1 MNMTDHD
8 DIVRQLREAVATAPP
23 SEDDIAAVAARM
35 RRRRVVRSA
44 FTVGVTA
51 AVVVLAAVT
60 VAPLIQRSDRTGR
73 IELADRAATTADQA
87 SSDGMA
93 EPLQWGDLPPSPLDD
108 RWGAFSAWTGDELLI
123 WGGYAWS
130 GGDGEGPRSDG
141 AAFDGAAWSTL
152 PAGPLP
158 ALMRHNGVAA
168 WTGDELWIVGGTG
181 GVDGT
186 RLSRAAAA
194 YRPATRRWRKLPAV
208 PEPIGGGAW
217 VGDQL
222 VVVAAVT
229 DGPRAVYTLR
239 AGDDQWRHVDALPPP
254 HRSSRDNSD
263 LHVLATADHVAV
275 VGLGRVF
282 VLAAGPDAAGSDA
295 AAWRRLPAPGGG
307 NRLTNVRGA
316 VALTDAF
323 VVLLSNGTYRYDLGT
338 RKWTRIA
345 DGLKPE
351 PPQAIP
357 LVRTG
362 ADDLV
367 AVDVVNGGM
376 YMLSDD
382 GTWIGLAALDEPRV
396 DATVEVAGDQV
407 VIWGGMGS
415 EQPDDG
421 TQGWMLAAPP
431 DS

>member
-23 SEDDIAAVAARM
+23 SEDDIGAVAARM

-44 FTVGVTA
+44 FMAGIAA
-51 AVVVLAAVT
+51 AVVVLAATTVT
-60 VAPLIQRSDRTGR
+60 PLLQRSDRTDR
-73 IELADRAATTADQA
+73 IELADRADQA
-87 SSDGMA
+87 SSDRMG
-93 EPLQWGDLPPSPLDD
+93 ESPQWGDLPPSPLDD
-108 RWGAFSAWTGDELLI
+108 RWGAYSAWTGDELLI

-141 AAFDGAAWSTL
+141 AAFDGAAWSKL
-152 PAGPLP
+152 PPGPLP

-181 GVDGT
+181 GRDGT
-186 RLSRAAAA
+186 TLSRAAAA
-194 YRPATRRWRKLPAV
+194 YRPATRRWRELPAV

-222 VVVAAVT
+222 VVVAAAT

-239 AGDDQWRHVDALPPP
+239 AGDDRWRHVDVLPPP

-263 LHVLATADHVAV
+263 LQVVATADHVAV
-275 VGLGRVF
+275 IGLGRVF
-282 VLAAGPDAAGSDA
+282 VLAAGPDAARSDA

-323 VVLLSNGTYRYDLGT
+323 VMLL
-338 RKWTRIA
+338 
-345 DGLKPE
+345 
-351 PPQAIP
+351 
-357 LVRTG
+357 
-362 ADDLV
+362 
-367 AVDVVNGGM
+367 
-376 YMLSDD
+376 
-382 GTWIGLAALDEPRV
+382 
-396 DATVEVAGDQV
+396 
-407 VIWGGMGS
+407 
-415 EQPDDG
+415 
-421 TQGWMLAAPP
+421 
-431 DS
+431 